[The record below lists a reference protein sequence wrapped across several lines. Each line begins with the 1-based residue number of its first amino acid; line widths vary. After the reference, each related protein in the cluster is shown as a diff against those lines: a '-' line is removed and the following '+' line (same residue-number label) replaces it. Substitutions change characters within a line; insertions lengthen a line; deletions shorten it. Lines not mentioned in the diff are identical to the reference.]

1 MRFSTLPLL
10 ATTALAAREF
20 LNEADTGIELVYG
33 NLTSG
38 QLPPL
43 QGMQALP
50 DFEWAARNF
59 LSDTNYTY
67 YRSASS
73 GEYSYRNNLE
83 VFQRLRFRPKVLNDV
98 TGVGNT
104 LK

>member
-20 LNEADTGIELVYG
+20 INEADTGIDLVYG
-33 NLTSG
+33 NLTNG
-38 QLPPL
+38 QLAPL

-50 DFEWAARNF
+50 DFEWAARKF

-98 TGVGNT
+98 TGVGQT